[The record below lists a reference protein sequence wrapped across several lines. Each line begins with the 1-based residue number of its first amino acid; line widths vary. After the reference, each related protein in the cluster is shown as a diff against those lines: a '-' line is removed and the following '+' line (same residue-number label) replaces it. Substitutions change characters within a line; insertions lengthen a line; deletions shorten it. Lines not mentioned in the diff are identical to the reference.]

1 MQRIMKRHFLPV
13 FFVVFGLLACATPDP
28 PRVLVDA
35 EHSYRAA
42 AGDPAV
48 NENAPVELYEAKKD
62 LDRAQSLFSEDSED
76 PEVEH
81 RAFLAQHRVEI
92 ARQLAAQRVA
102 EAEAKALARDRDRV
116 VLEARERQV
125 DLARIEAERARERE
139 REAARR
145 AADLEQEIEELQ
157 AKKTDRGLVI
167 TLGDVLFDFNRAD
180 LKAGARTNLS
190 RLVTF
195 LREQEDRDV
204 LIEGHTDSVGSAD
217 YNRSLSQRRA
227 EAVRL
232 FLVDSGI
239 SPSRSVAR
247 GFGEARPVASNDN
260 DAGRQRNRRV
270 EIVILDP
277 GERAFDQP

>member
-1 MQRIMKRHFLPV
+1 MQRDTRRDALVSLFAA
-13 FFVVFGLLACATPDP
+13 FALLSCATPDP

-35 EHSYRAA
+35 EHAYRAA
-42 AGDPAV
+42 AKDPAV
-48 NENAPVELYEAKKD
+48 EKNAPVELYEAKKD
-62 LDRAQSLFSEDSED
+62 LDRAHDLFAEDSED
-76 PEVEH
+76 PEIEH
-81 RAFLAQHRVEI
+81 RAFVAQHRIEI
-92 ARQLAAQRVA
+92 ARELASQRVA
-102 EAEAKALARDRDRV
+102 ETEAKALARERDRV

-145 AADLEQEIEELQ
+145 ATELEKQIEELQ

-180 LKAGARTNLS
+180 LKTGARNNLS
-190 RLVTF
+190 RLVSF
-195 LREQEDRDV
+195 LREHEDRDV
-204 LIEGHTDSVGSAD
+204 LVEGHTDALGPED
-217 YNRSLSQRRA
+217 YNQSLSRRRA

-232 FLVDSGI
+232 FLVDSGV

-247 GFGEARPVASNDN
+247 GFGESRPVASNDT
-260 DAGRQRNRRV
+260 DEGRQQNRRV